1 MRFRFPQTAVILGLI
16 GLFLVAN
23 RAAYDGY
30 FSDDDFENLVNNRF
44 AAFDIFW
51 RGFLSFQYDFYN
63 FRPVGHVFFRWM
75 GQWWGLQFTPYI
87 ILIQLFHLLNVFLVC
102 RVTRSVLDVKAA
114 AVAAIFF
121 AFHPAL
127 LAAHWKPMYIFDL
140 LCGMALMSAYYCYR
154 QGWRIGSLI
163 LFWCAYKSKEIAICF
178 PLVLLIEEWFGQ
190 RRWMRLAPFFAV
202 SLSFGGQALIANHV
216 RAGSAYTL
224 QFSAAAVWQTLRFYS
239 GGAWGLPWVMMAAWV
254 WIRGTERRWM
264 VMGTLSAALLLV
276 PLLFLPGRLYAV
288 YLYVP
293 LMFGSIAVGAALGR
307 CTMRVLVALLLAYL
321 GFGFRELQ
329 AFRKV
334 ELAQADST
342 REFVEAACVALK
354 GSQNLSKATYEG
366 GPVGLNVWGVE
377 GALRL
382 CSGNLWLV
390 LQPWDLKKIQKQEAV
405 IRWTKRPG
413 ARGLVEL
420 SHFDGELSGEWYAWD
435 GSLRWMG
442 ERARARVKVRPEDH
456 RLVLDLQ
463 AAPADE
469 IEVFV
474 AGRSLGSRRLT
485 EHGEQRLFFEVPTW
499 GKEKNVEI
507 ELWARPARR
516 IGNDARELGAAV
528 RQIEATP

>member
-1 MRFRFPQTAVILGLI
+1 MRLRFSQAALILSLI
-16 GLFLVAN
+16 GLFLLAN

-51 RGFLSFQYDFYN
+51 RGLLSFQYDFYN
-63 FRPVGHVFFRWM
+63 FRPLGHVFFRWM
-75 GQWWGLQFTPYI
+75 GQWWGLQFTPYV
-87 ILIQLFHLLNVFLVC
+87 ILIQLFHLLNVFLVY
-102 RVTRSVLDVKAA
+102 RVARSVLDAKAA

-154 QGWRIGSLI
+154 QGWWIGSLI

-178 PLVLLIEEWFGQ
+178 PLVLLMEEWFGQ
-190 RRWMRLAPFFAV
+190 RRWMRLAPFFAI
-202 SLSFGGQALIANHV
+202 SLSFGGQALMANQV
-216 RAGSAYTL
+216 RARSAYTL

-239 GGAWGLPWVMMAAWV
+239 RAAWGLPWVMMAAWV
-254 WIRGTERRWM
+254 WIRGTARRWM

-293 LMFGSIAVGAALGR
+293 LMFGSMAVGAALGR
-307 CTMRVLVALLLAYL
+307 CTARVVVVLLLAYL
-321 GFGFRELQ
+321 GLGFRELQ

-354 GSQNLSKATYEG
+354 GSQKLSKASYEG

-390 LQPWDLKKIQKQEAV
+390 LRPWDLKTIQKQEAV
-405 IRWTKRPG
+405 IRWTKGPG
-413 ARGLVEL
+413 ERGWVEL

-435 GSLRWMG
+435 GSARWMG
-442 ERARARVKVRPEDH
+442 ERAKARVRVRPEDH
-456 RLVLDLQ
+456 RLALDLM

-469 IEVFV
+469 IEVLV

-485 EHGEQRLFFEVPTW
+485 DHGDQRLFFEVPDW
-499 GKEKNVEI
+499 GTEENVEI
-507 ELWARPARR
+507 ELFARPARR
-516 IGNDARELGAAV
+516 IGNDTRELGAAV
-528 RQIEATP
+528 RSIKATP